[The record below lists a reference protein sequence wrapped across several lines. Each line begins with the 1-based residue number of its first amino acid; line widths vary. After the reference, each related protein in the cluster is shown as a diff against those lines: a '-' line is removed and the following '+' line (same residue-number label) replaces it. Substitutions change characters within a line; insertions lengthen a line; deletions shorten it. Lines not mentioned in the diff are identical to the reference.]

1 MSWGYLSQNEQ
12 CHSQTVGHRK
22 GYDETAFH
30 KMWHVHSLAVGH
42 RKRCDETAF
51 PKIGVMSLTSC
62 WSWEKMWWEC
72 LLENVKYHSLA
83 GGHRKGCDET
93 AFQKMC
99 NVAHTLMVIEKDVMR
114 LLFRKSYVQCCSL
127 PVCDEIAFHKTCN
140 LTHFLFV
147 MRLIFTNEQSHS
159 LPVS

>member
-1 MSWGYLSQNEQ
+1 M
-12 CHSQTVGHRK
+12 
-22 GYDETAFH
+22 
-30 KMWHVHSLAVGH
+30 
-42 RKRCDETAF
+42 
-51 PKIGVMSLTSC
+51 
-62 WSWEKMWWEC
+62 
-72 LLENVKYHSLA
+72 KYHSLA